1 MQRSL
6 SHRSYR
12 STPVNKLS
20 VINGMR
26 GIAIL
31 AVIFYHSFF
40 DEFKY
45 GWAENN
51 VPLPLDIFLSSGWL
65 GVNLFFVLSGFV
77 LYLPYATGQRD
88 MQASGGVRDFYRRRA
103 LRLLP
108 LYTLVWIVSLVF
120 VSKLV
125 MSDPKFYLAAAAYL
139 TCLFPFHPQYFEPP
153 GNWVM
158 WSLGVE
164 VWFSVLFPLL
174 VAAIARF
181 GWRRVFPAVLI
192 IALAVRIIGHVF
204 TPPAPGVVLNFV
216 SDSVI
221 GRLDEFLYGM
231 LAAHLYVQRRKL
243 PAWCVYAGFVAIG
256 AAMLMW
262 AAWFRLW
269 MPLPFTAF
277 AVNLLDIG
285 LFCLLMQLL
294 LGWERLAALVSAR
307 LLQLAGMMCYSVYL
321 WHGIVRLKYGT
332 EYDAGVIQYATYLTL
347 VFALSALTYRYVE
360 FGHVRDWR
368 ALVPSRGAMAA
379 ASLLLLGVL
388 SANTDAT
395 AGSLTFRVS
404 EPTRFDYALQR
415 TLPEGFGKGE
425 FTLEFSV
432 RPDNKLPVG
441 STGDGS
447 NQLTN
452 WSDSDSSP
460 YGDDNWWFVG
470 NFLLDGHNNAA
481 FGDGTFSVQF
491 FGGGRI
497 RWLLGDGTA
506 VDRPG
511 KLWAVQPVPA
521 SSTASL
527 LDGQWHRVALVRRAG
542 SPPQLELWV
551 DGNKIAVTR
560 IERMVN
566 MRAWWSSWNGY
577 PVRQDGWFW
586 GTEKQAAI
594 GALGQWEDYKGGL
607 DDVRFWT
614 RALAQDELSSGKAT
628 NRSGL
633 AAEMNFNDAGTD
645 RTCDALHPSDCWT
658 FVAPVTP
665 LRVPDDA
672 PAPR

>member
-1 MQRSL
+1 
-6 SHRSYR
+6 
-12 STPVNKLS
+12 VNKLA
-20 VINGMR
+20 VINGLR

-40 DEFKY
+40 DAFKY
-45 GWAENN
+45 GWAENSL
-51 VPLPLDIFLSSGWL
+51 PLPLDIFFSSGWL

-88 MQASGGVRDFYRRRA
+88 MQAAGGVRDFYRRRA

-108 LYTLVWIVSLVF
+108 LYTLVWVVSLVF
-120 VSKLV
+120 VSGLAL
-125 MSDPKFYLAAAAYL
+125 SDPGFYVAAGAFL
-139 TCLFPFHPQYFEPP
+139 TCLFPFHPDYFEPP

-164 VWFSVLFPLL
+164 IWFSVIFPFV

-181 GWRRVFPAVLI
+181 GWRRVFPAVLLG
-192 IALAVRIIGHVF
+192 ALAIRLFGHIY
-204 TPPAPGVVLNFV
+204 TPPEPGNILNFV
-216 SDSVI
+216 SDSVL

-231 LAAHLYVQRRKL
+231 LAAHLYVQRRAL
-243 PAWCVYAGFVAIG
+243 PGWCVYAGLVAIG

-269 MPLPFTAF
+269 LPLLYTAF
-277 AVNLLDIG
+277 AINLLDVG

-294 LGWERLAALVSAR
+294 LGWERLAKLASAR
-307 LLQLAGMMCYSVYL
+307 LLQLAGMMCYSIYL

-332 EYDAGVIQYATYLTL
+332 DYDAGVVQYASYLIV

-360 FGHVRDWR
+360 FGHVREWR
-368 ALVPSRGAMAA
+368 TLVPTRFAATAA
-379 ASLLLLGVL
+379 AVLLVSL
-388 SANTDAT
+388 SAFTDVS

-404 EPTRFDYALQR
+404 EPQRFDYALQR
-415 TLPEGFGKGE
+415 TLPDGFGKGE

-432 RPDNKLPVG
+432 KPDNSLPIG
-441 STGDGS
+441 STADGAG
-447 NQLTN
+447 QLTN
-452 WSDSDSSP
+452 WSESDASP

-470 NFLLDGHNNAA
+470 NFLLDGHNNAS
-481 FGDGTFSVQF
+481 FGEGTFSVQF
-491 FGGGRI
+491 HGGGRI

-511 KLWAVQPVPA
+511 KLWAVQAQPA

-551 DGNKIAVTR
+551 DGKRIAVTP
-560 IERMVN
+560 ITRMVN
-566 MRAWWSSWNGY
+566 MRAWWSTWSGY
-577 PVRQDGWFW
+577 PARQAGWFW

-594 GALGQWEDYKGGL
+594 GELRQWEDFKGGL

-614 RALAQDELSSGKAT
+614 RALGATELGTGKAA
-628 NRSGL
+628 NREGL
-633 AAEMNFNDAGTD
+633 AAEMNFNDAGND
-645 RTCDALHPSDCWT
+645 RSCDALHVSDCWT
-658 FVAPVTP
+658 LVTP
-665 LRVPDDA
+665 DASLRAKDDA
-672 PAPR
+672 PPAPR